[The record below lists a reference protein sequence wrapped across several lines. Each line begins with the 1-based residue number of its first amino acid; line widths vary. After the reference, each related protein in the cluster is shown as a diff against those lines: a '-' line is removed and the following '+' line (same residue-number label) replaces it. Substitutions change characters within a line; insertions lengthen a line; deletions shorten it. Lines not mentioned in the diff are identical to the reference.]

1 MEQEINNQNN
11 DKILRD
17 PADAISAKDEIRQ
30 FFDEMS
36 IGRNE
41 TINANPVILYEQ
53 ELRAKTVLELLKVKP
68 GERVLDIGCGNARDI
83 ASISQSGGQVVGVDI
98 SEGMVEAA
106 RREINCIG
114 IRDVILQVGDATCLD
129 FPDDFFDKILCSEVI
144 EHIPDVSR
152 ALREMRRVL
161 RPGGSLVLSTPNKG
175 SWYGFERYWIWERLL
190 RRTWPHPCDEWRNMA
205 EVLTLLEQSRFKVSE
220 RKSVCFVPGF
230 IVTYFV
236 LPYMLQ
242 RLSIW
247 VVGNLEPLLQ
257 RWFHDRGYT
266 LCVMAMRGNESQVQ

>member
-1 MEQEINNQNN
+1 MNKLTKFSQERLISGKIKN
-11 DKILRD
+11 D
-17 PADAISAKDEIRQ
+17 IRQ

-36 IGRNE
+36 AGRND
-41 TINANPVILYEQ
+41 TINANPVIFYEQ
-53 ELRAKTVLELLKVKP
+53 ELRAKTVLELLEVKP

-106 RREINCIG
+106 MREINCIG

-175 SWYGFERYWIWERLL
+175 SWYGFERYWIWRKLL
-190 RRTWPHPCDEWRNMA
+190 GRKWPHPFDEWRNLA
-205 EVLTLLEQSRFKVSE
+205 EVRSLVEESGFRVCEQR
-220 RKSVCFVPGF
+220 SVCFIPGF
-230 IVTYFV
+230 VVTYFI
-236 LPYMLQ
+236 LPCMLQ
-242 RLSIW
+242 KLLVFLIRKI
-247 VVGNLEPLLQ
+247 EPLLQ
-257 RWFHDRGYT
+257 RWFQYRGYMI
-266 LCVMAMRGNESQVQ
+266 CVMAMRGNESRVQ